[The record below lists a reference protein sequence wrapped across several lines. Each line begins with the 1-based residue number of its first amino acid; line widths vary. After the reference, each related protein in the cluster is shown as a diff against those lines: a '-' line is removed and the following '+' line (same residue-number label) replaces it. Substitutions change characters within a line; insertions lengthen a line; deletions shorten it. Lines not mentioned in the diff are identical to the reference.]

1 MSNAEFSRDLYDQA
15 CSIVRQQA
23 AIIQSAHAAPRMVY
37 LLWQDTTLLGVCGT
51 EARANQEVSEYNHL
65 RNEAGCDSVVIR
77 IEKRVVFS

>member
-1 MSNAEFSRDLYDQA
+1 MNDLAKQVWDDASALARAQIELAET
-15 CSIVRQQA
+15 IEK
-23 AIIQSAHAAPRMVY
+23 APRMVY

-65 RNEAGCDSVVIR
+65 RNEAGCESVVIR